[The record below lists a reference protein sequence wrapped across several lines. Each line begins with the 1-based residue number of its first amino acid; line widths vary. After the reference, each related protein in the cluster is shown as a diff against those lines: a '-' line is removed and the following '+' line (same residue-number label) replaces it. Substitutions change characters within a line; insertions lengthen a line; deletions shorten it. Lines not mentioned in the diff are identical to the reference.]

1 MVGGF
6 VCHEHLQLLNIV
18 PSCSTLQCPSIM
30 RLIISLSLVPSPMCA
45 PKKFLLAVCAACS
58 PFRTA
63 AQFLALF
70 SVLHIGHL
78 FLRTCGVGE
87 RERAN
92 LVVQLALYLSVCRH
106 TVIILN
112 TRQSEISLTPCLAH
126 AQIYIASILRVTAGR
141 FARCWL

>member
-70 SVLHIGHL
+70 SVLHIAHNIPL

-106 TVIILN
+106 TVIFYVM
-112 TRQSEISLTPCLAH
+112 H